1 MRKLMCQKELND
13 IVDKHNKCR
22 DVAKDPLKVLELLEM
37 IEDLKSEIASLKRTA
52 ARDNHWRIY

>member
-1 MRKLMCQKELND
+1 MCQEELND
-13 IVDKHNKCR
+13 IVDKHNRCR
-22 DVAKDPLKVLELLEM
+22 DVAKDPLKVLELLEL